1 MTRLIHIKVMM
12 IAHSD
17 IEKIKRFQRNYRIN
31 YRREIFEQIM
41 ILNKNT
47 FLNRFIFKNNLNKY
61 LWKSLNIN
69 NTLIKRFT

>member
-1 MTRLIHIKVMM
+1 MM

-17 IEKIKRFQRNYRIN
+17 IEKIKWFRRNYRIN

-69 NTLIKRFT
+69 NTLIQRFT